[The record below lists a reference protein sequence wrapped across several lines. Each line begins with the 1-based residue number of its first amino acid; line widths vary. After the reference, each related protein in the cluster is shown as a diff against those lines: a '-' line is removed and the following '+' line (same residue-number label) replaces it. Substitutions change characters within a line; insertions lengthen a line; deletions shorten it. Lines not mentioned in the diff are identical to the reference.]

1 MIKSMTGY
9 GRYKYE
15 NDGREYI
22 VEIKSVNHRYF
33 DISVKIPKTISYL
46 EEMIKKEISNVVCRG
61 KVDVV
66 IIFNN
71 NSNKGKQV
79 TINTELASMYIKE
92 LKKIADMENLNSTI
106 NVTEISKFPDVFII
120 NNIEDEEIIGN
131 ELRICLLS
139 AINSLMEMRQIEG
152 EEIYKD
158 LKLRIFK
165 LSENI
170 EKISVLSTGLVDEY
184 VVKLEERI
192 KEILKTDIIDQTRL
206 SQEVVI
212 YADKT
217 SIQEEITRLRS
228 HISQFLDLL
237 LYNSSGKKLDFLLQE
252 MNREINTIGSKSGS
266 LEITNLVIDS
276 KATLEDIREQVQNIE

>member
-192 KEILKTDIIDQTRL
+192 KEILKTDIVDQTRL

-217 SIQEEITRLRS
+217 SIQEEIIRLRS